1 MKKIRLRVNRDG
13 AVRSINAMQC
23 QFLADLVANR
33 IALAL
38 PRVATRAKPD
48 GVNSLRARRCTRI
61 AARAHPKATSMAVR
75 APSRTRVRFA
85 GAVVSAAI
93 LSMVCAF
100 PAVAQAASP
109 VPDQVSLSEQTM
121 TWSTVKFATSA
132 ENGLVG
138 GSLDKKTIV
147 DRTFRTYVLENRYLK
162 VTLLPEFGGRILS
175 IIYKPTGHE
184 QLYRSEVGVPYGIK
198 AGNFYYDWMM
208 VYGGIFP
215 TFPDAEHGKTWLKPW
230 DFKVVKE
237 SAGEVTV
244 SMSLKDDFEYSA
256 APGRFRSGSTGIE
269 ATTYVTLKADR
280 AALDA
285 RVVLKNPQNKTIEY
299 EYWTCTT
306 LAPGSDPNN
315 PKTTG
320 GAEIIAPIQAYTTPH
335 WSANLADGD
344 KSAGSGRSRFEKLR
358 YFKNWPTMGI
368 AYAAPDM
375 GAANFWGV
383 INHDNDE
390 GIIRI
395 ADNTVTP
402 GLKMWT
408 WGFPS
413 FTNETDARKDPNE
426 ARPYV
431 ELWAG
436 VSDQFFHSAH
446 FPALGEVSIPETYSP
461 TVGMS
466 NVTDANENILINLA
480 AEGASV
486 NLQFFSLEPARPLRV
501 TLKRG
506 DAVLFDDAV
515 TADPKNGNRISATIP
530 GSGSGEQ
537 VRLTIRTAEG
547 KELIAAVT
555 KIK

>member
-1 MKKIRLRVNRDG
+1 
-13 AVRSINAMQC
+13 
-23 QFLADLVANR
+23 
-33 IALAL
+33 
-38 PRVATRAKPD
+38 
-48 GVNSLRARRCTRI
+48 
-61 AARAHPKATSMAVR
+61 MAIH

-85 GAVVSAAI
+85 VAVLSAA
-93 LSMVCAF
+93 CAYH
-100 PAVAQAASP
+100 AAAHAASP
-109 VPDQVSLSEQTM
+109 VPDRVSLSESTT
-121 TWSTVKFATSA
+121 TWSTVKYATDA
-132 ENGLVG
+132 ENGFVS

-147 DRTFRTYVLENRYLK
+147 NRTFRTHVLENRYLK

-184 QLYRSEVGVPYGIK
+184 QLYRTEVGVPYGIK
-198 AGNFYYDWMM
+198 AGNFYYDWLM

-215 TFPDAEHGKTWLKPW
+215 TFPDAEHGRTWLKPW

-237 SAGEVTV
+237 SDAEVTV
-244 SMSLKDDFEYSA
+244 SMSLKDNFEYSA
-256 APGRFRSGSTGIE
+256 APRKFKGSTGIE
-269 ATTYVTLKADR
+269 ATYYVTLKADR

-285 RVVLKNPQNKTIEY
+285 RVVLKNPHDKAIQY

-315 PKTTG
+315 PRTTG
-320 GAEIIAPIQAYTTPH
+320 GAEIIAPIQAYSTPR
-335 WSANLADGD
+335 WSANLSDGD
-344 KSAGSGRSRFEKLR
+344 KSLGLGKSRFENLR
-358 YFKNWPTMGI
+358 YFRNWPTMGI

-375 GAANFWGV
+375 QGGNFWGV
-383 INHDNDE
+383 INHDNEE

-426 ARPYV
+426 AQPYI

-436 VSDQFFHSAH
+436 VSDEFFHSAS

-466 NVTDANENILINLA
+466 NVTHANENILINLA

-486 NLQFFSLEPARPLRV
+486 NLQFFSIEPAAPLRV

-506 DAVLFDDAV
+506 DAVLFNGAV
-515 TADPKNGNRISATIP
+515 KADPKIGNRIVAAIPAGGSGRVQATIA
-530 GSGSGEQ
+530 
-537 VRLTIRTAEG
+537 TAHG
-547 KELIAAVT
+547 KQLIAAETEIRPGGVR
-555 KIK
+555 

>member
-1 MKKIRLRVNRDG
+1 
-13 AVRSINAMQC
+13 
-23 QFLADLVANR
+23 
-33 IALAL
+33 
-38 PRVATRAKPD
+38 
-48 GVNSLRARRCTRI
+48 
-61 AARAHPKATSMAVR
+61 MAIH
-75 APSRTRVRFA
+75 APSLAPVRFA
-85 GAVVSAAI
+85 VAVLSVMCAFHAVVH
-93 LSMVCAF
+93 
-100 PAVAQAASP
+100 AASP
-109 VPDQVSLSEQTM
+109 VPDRVSLSESTT
-121 TWSTVKFATSA
+121 TWSTVKYATDA
-132 ENGLVG
+132 ENGLVS
-138 GSLDKKTIV
+138 GSLDEKTIV
-147 DRTFRTYVLENRYLK
+147 DRTFKTYVIENRYLK
-162 VTLLPEFGGRILS
+162 VTLVPEFGGRILS
-175 IIYKPTGHE
+175 VIYKPTGHE
-184 QLYRSEVGVPYGIK
+184 QLYRAQVGVPYGIK
-198 AGNFYYDWMM
+198 GGTFYYDWMM

-230 DFKVVKE
+230 DFKVVTE
-237 SAGEVTV
+237 NAGEVTV
-244 SMSLKDDFEYSA
+244 SMSLKDDFAYTA
-256 APGRFRSGSTGIE
+256 APGRFRPGSTGIE

-285 RVVLKNPQNKTIEY
+285 RVVLKNPQSQTIDY

-306 LAPGSDPNN
+306 LAPGSDPKN

-320 GAEIIAPIQAYTTPH
+320 GAEIIAPIQAYSTPH

-344 KSAGSGRSRFEKLR
+344 KSLGPGRSRFEKLR

-375 GAANFWGV
+375 QGGNFWGV
-383 INHDNDE
+383 INHDNEE

-426 ARPYV
+426 QRPYI

-436 VSDQFFHSAH
+436 VSDEFFHSAE

-466 NVTDANENILINLA
+466 NVTHANENILINLS
-480 AEGASV
+480 AEASGV
-486 NLQFFSLEPARPLRV
+486 NLQFFSIEPATPLRV

-506 DAVLFDDAV
+506 DAVLFNDAV
-515 TADPKNGNRISATIP
+515 KADPKNGNRISATIP
-530 GSGSGEQ
+530 AGGSGEQ
-537 VRLTIRTAEG
+537 VQLTIRTAEG
-547 KELIAAVT
+547 KELIAAET

>member
-1 MKKIRLRVNRDG
+1 
-13 AVRSINAMQC
+13 
-23 QFLADLVANR
+23 
-33 IALAL
+33 
-38 PRVATRAKPD
+38 
-48 GVNSLRARRCTRI
+48 
-61 AARAHPKATSMAVR
+61 MAIH
-75 APSRTRVRFA
+75 APSRIRVRFA
-85 GAVVSAAI
+85 VAALSA
-93 LSMVCAF
+93 VCAF
-100 PAVAQAASP
+100 HAVVYAASP
-109 VPDQVSLSEQTM
+109 VPDRVSLSESTI
-121 TWSTVKFATSA
+121 TWSTVKYATNA
-132 ENGLVG
+132 ENGFVS

-147 DRTFRTYVLENRYLK
+147 DRTFKTHVLENRYLK
-162 VTLLPEFGGRILS
+162 VTLVPEFGGRILS

-184 QLYRSEVGVPYGIK
+184 QLYRTEVGVPYGI
-198 AGNFYYDWMM
+198 GGDIFYYDWLM

-215 TFPDAEHGKTWLKPW
+215 TFPDPEHGRTWLKPW
-230 DFKVVKE
+230 DFKVLKE

-256 APGRFRSGSTGIE
+256 APRRFRGSTGIE
-269 ATTYVTLKADR
+269 ATYYVTLKADR

-285 RVVLKNPQNKTIEY
+285 RVVLKNPQSKAVDY

-315 PKTTG
+315 PRTTG
-320 GAEIIAPIQAYTTPH
+320 GAEIIAPIQAYQTPA
-335 WSANLADGD
+335 WSKNLSDGD
-344 KSAGSGRSRFEKLR
+344 ESAGLGKSRFEKLR
-358 YFKNWPTMGI
+358 HFRNWPTMGI

-375 GAANFWGV
+375 QGGNFWGV
-383 INHDNDE
+383 INHDNEE

-436 VSDQFFHSAH
+436 VSDQFFHRAQL
-446 FPALGEVSIPETYSP
+446 PARGEVSIPETYSP

-466 NVTDANENILINLA
+466 NVTDANENILINFSA
-480 AEGASV
+480 AASGV
-486 NLQFFSLEPARPLRV
+486 SLQFFSIEPATPLRV

-506 DAVLFDDAV
+506 DAILFNDAV
-515 TADPKNGNRISATIP
+515 KADPKNGNHISAAIP
-530 GSGSGEQ
+530 AGHSGEQ
-537 VRLTIRTAEG
+537 VRLTITTAEG
-547 KELIAAVT
+547 KELIAAET

>member
-1 MKKIRLRVNRDG
+1 M
-13 AVRSINAMQC
+13 S
-23 QFLADLVANR
+23 
-33 IALAL
+33 
-38 PRVATRAKPD
+38 
-48 GVNSLRARRCTRI
+48 
-61 AARAHPKATSMAVR
+61 
-75 APSRTRVRFA
+75 
-85 GAVVSAAI
+85 
-93 LSMVCAF
+93 AF

-109 VPDQVSLSEQTM
+109 APDQVSLSESTM
-121 TWSTVKFATSA
+121 TWSTVKYATDA
-132 ENGLVG
+132 ESGLVS

-147 DRTFRTYVLENRYLK
+147 DRTFRTYVLENHYLK

-198 AGNFYYDWMM
+198 AGNFYYDWLM

-237 SAGEVTV
+237 SPGEVTV
-244 SMSLKDDFEYSA
+244 SMSLKDDFAYAA
-256 APGRFRSGSTGIE
+256 APRKFRSGSTGIE

-285 RVVLKNPQNKTIEY
+285 RVVLKNPQPETIEY

-306 LAPGSDPNN
+306 LAPGSDPKN

-320 GAEIIAPIQAYTTPH
+320 GAEIIAPIAAYTTPD
-335 WSANLADGD
+335 WSANLSKGD
-344 KSAGSGRSRFEKLR
+344 TSAGPGKSRFEKLR

-383 INHDNDE
+383 INHDNEE

-395 ADNTVTP
+395 ADNAVTP

-426 ARPYV
+426 SRPYV

-436 VSDQFFHSAH
+436 VSDQFFHSAD

-466 NVTDANENILINLA
+466 NVTDANENILINLVA
-480 AEGASV
+480 QGASV
-486 NLQFFSLEPARPLRV
+486 NLQFFSIEPATPLRV

-506 DAVLFDDAV
+506 DAILFDDAV
-515 TADPKNGNRISATIP
+515 KADPKNGNRISATIP
-530 GSGSGEQ
+530 AGGSGEQ
-537 VRLTIRTAEG
+537 VQLTIRTAEG
-547 KELIAAVT
+547 KELIAAET

>member
-1 MKKIRLRVNRDG
+1 
-13 AVRSINAMQC
+13 
-23 QFLADLVANR
+23 
-33 IALAL
+33 
-38 PRVATRAKPD
+38 
-48 GVNSLRARRCTRI
+48 
-61 AARAHPKATSMAVR
+61 MAIH
-75 APSRTRVRFA
+75 APSRVRVRFA
-85 GAVVSAAI
+85 VAVVSAVGAFVAI
-93 LSMVCAF
+93 AH
-100 PAVAQAASP
+100 AGSP
-109 VPDQVSLSEQTM
+109 VADGVSLSESTM
-121 TWSTVKFATSA
+121 TWSTVNYATNP
-132 ENGLVG
+132 ENGFVS
-138 GSLDKKTIV
+138 GSLDKTTIV
-147 DRTFRTYVLENRYLK
+147 DRTFRIHVLENRYLK

-184 QLYRSEVGVPYGIK
+184 QLYRNEVGVPYGI
-198 AGNFYYDWMM
+198 AGDTFYYDWLM
-208 VYGGIFP
+208 VVGGIFP

-230 DFKVVKE
+230 DFRIVKQ

-256 APGRFRSGSTGIE
+256 APGKFRRGFTGIE
-269 ATTYVTLKADR
+269 ATTYVTLKAGR

-285 RVVLKNPQNKTIEY
+285 RMVLKNPQDKAISY

-320 GAEIIAPIQAYTTPH
+320 GAEIIAPIDAYRTPA
-335 WSANLADGD
+335 WSANL
-344 KSAGSGRSRFEKLR
+344 SAGDESLGAGNSRFEKLR
-358 YFKNWPTMGI
+358 YFRNWPSMGI

-375 GAANFWGV
+375 QAKNFWGV

-413 FTNETDARKDPNE
+413 FTGETDPRKDPTP

-436 VSDQFFHSAH
+436 VSNEFFHSAE
-446 FPALGEVSIPETYSP
+446 FPARGEVSIPETYSP

-466 NVTDANENILINLA
+466 NVTQANQNILINLV
-480 AEGASV
+480 AEASAV
-486 NLQFFSLEPARPLRV
+486 NLQFFSIEPATPLHI

-515 TADPKNGNRISATIP
+515 QADPNNGNRISARIP
-530 GSGSGEQ
+530 AHSSGEQ

-547 KELIAAVT
+547 KELIAAET

>member
-1 MKKIRLRVNRDG
+1 
-13 AVRSINAMQC
+13 
-23 QFLADLVANR
+23 
-33 IALAL
+33 
-38 PRVATRAKPD
+38 
-48 GVNSLRARRCTRI
+48 
-61 AARAHPKATSMAVR
+61 MAVH
-75 APSRTRVRFA
+75 APSRTGVRFA
-85 GAVVSAAI
+85 VAALSAIYAFDAVVH
-93 LSMVCAF
+93 
-100 PAVAQAASP
+100 AASP
-109 VPDQVSLSEQTM
+109 VPDKVSLSESTI
-121 TWSTVKFATSA
+121 TWSTVKYATDA
-132 ENGLVG
+132 ENGFVS

-147 DRTFRTYVLENRYLK
+147 DRTFRTHVLENRYLK

-184 QLYRSEVGVPYGIK
+184 QLYRTEVGVPYGIK
-198 AGNFYYDWMM
+198 GGNFYYDWLM

-215 TFPDAEHGKTWLKPW
+215 TFPDPEHGRTWLKPW
-230 DFKVVKE
+230 DFKVVNE

-256 APGRFRSGSTGIE
+256 APKKLRGSTGIE
-269 ATTYVTLKADR
+269 ATYQFTLKADR

-285 RVVLKNPQNKTIEY
+285 RVVLKNPHDKTIKY

-306 LAPGSDPNN
+306 LAPGSDPKN

-320 GAEIIAPIQAYTTPH
+320 GAEIIAPIQAYSTPG
-335 WSANLADGD
+335 WSTNLSDGD
-344 KSAGSGRSRFEKLR
+344 TSLGLGKSRFEKLR

-375 GAANFWGV
+375 RGGNFWGV
-383 INHDNDE
+383 INHDNEE

-436 VSDQFFHSAH
+436 VSDQFFHRAD

-466 NVTDANENILINLA
+466 NVTQANENILVNLS
-480 AEGASV
+480 AEGSRA
-486 NLQFFSLEPARPLRV
+486 NLQFFSIEPAAPLHV

-506 DAVLFDDAV
+506 GAVLFDEDV
-515 TADPKNGNRISATIP
+515 KADPNNGNRVSAPIP
-530 GSGSGEQ
+530 SGGDEQ
-537 VRLTIRTAEG
+537 VRLTVRT
-547 KELIAAVT
+547 T
-555 KIK
+555 

>member
-1 MKKIRLRVNRDG
+1 MQMTIHAPLT
-13 AVRSINAMQC
+13 VRAR
-23 QFLADLVANR
+23 F
-33 IALAL
+33 ALAAL
-38 PRVATRAKPD
+38 
-48 GVNSLRARRCTRI
+48 
-61 AARAHPKATSMAVR
+61 
-75 APSRTRVRFA
+75 
-85 GAVVSAAI
+85 SA
-93 LSMVCAF
+93 VCAF
-100 PAVAQAASP
+100 HATVHAASP
-109 VPDQVSLSEQTM
+109 VPDRVSLSESTII
-121 TWSTVKFATSA
+121 WSTVKYATDA
-132 ENGLVG
+132 ENGFVS
-138 GSLDKKTIV
+138 GSLDRNTIV
-147 DRTFRTYVLENRYLK
+147 DRTFKTYVIENRYLK

-184 QLYRSEVGVPYGIK
+184 ELYRNEVGVPYGIK
-198 AGNFYYDWMM
+198 GGNFYYDWLM

-237 SAGEVTV
+237 GEDEVTV

-256 APGRFRSGSTGIE
+256 APGKFKKGSTGIE
-269 ATTYVTLKADR
+269 ATYYVTLKADR

-285 RVVLKNPQNKTIEY
+285 RVVLKNPQARTIDY

-320 GAEIIAPIQAYTTPH
+320 GAEIIAPIEAYRTPD
-335 WSANLADGD
+335 WSRNLSRGD
-344 KSAGSGRSRFEKLR
+344 NSLGAGRSRFEKLR
-358 YFKNWPTMGI
+358 YFRNWPTMGI

-375 GAANFWGV
+375 QGGNFWGV
-383 INHDNDE
+383 INHDNGE
-390 GIIRI
+390 GIVRI
-395 ADNTVTP
+395 ADNRVTP

-413 FTNETDARKDPNE
+413 FSNETDARKDPNE

-436 VSDQFFHSAH
+436 VSDEFFHGAS

-466 NVTDANENILINLA
+466 NVTHANENILINLL
-480 AEGASV
+480 AEGASA
-486 NLQFFSLEPARPLRV
+486 NLQFFSIEPDRPLRV
-501 TLKRG
+501 TLKHG

-515 TADPKNGNRISATIP
+515 NADPKSGNRISAAIP
-530 GSGSGEQ
+530 AGGSGEPIK
-537 VRLTIRTAEG
+537 LTIRTAEG
-547 KELIAAVT
+547 KELIAAET